1 MKEYIYIGFGGF
13 TGAILRYLA
22 SDIDLFSVP
31 AVNTFFINITG
42 SFILSFIVF
51 SEIIKNIKI
60 KKSFTMG
67 LLGSFTTFSTFS
79 GEAFDMLMN
88 DKHLLFTCYICLSV
102 IFGLIAVYSG
112 YIISNKLKKSE
123 QV

>member
-31 AVNTFFINITG
+31 AINTFFINITG

-88 DKHLLFTCYICLSV
+88 DKTPPVYMLYLFIGNLWINCS
-102 IFGLIAVYSG
+102 IFGLYNI
-112 YIISNKLKKSE
+112 K
-123 QV
+123 